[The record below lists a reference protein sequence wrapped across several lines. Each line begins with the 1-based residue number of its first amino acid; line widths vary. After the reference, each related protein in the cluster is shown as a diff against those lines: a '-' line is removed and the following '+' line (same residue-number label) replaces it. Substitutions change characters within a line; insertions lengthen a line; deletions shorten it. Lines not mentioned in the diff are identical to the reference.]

1 MPKSSNMELTGKT
14 ILITRAASQSADL
27 RTRLENLSAR
37 VIECPTIQIVPP
49 KTWKPVDDA
58 IRKLSTYQWLL
69 FTSANAV
76 DQFMDRKAERPCHVP
91 IAVVGSATADKVLEW
106 GFKPTLV
113 PKEFRAEGLLE
124 AFPEKMVGTRILF
137 PRAEVA
143 RELLPDELRR
153 RGAGC
158 GPSAGGGARGPSP
171 RRAVRTR
178 RASRCG
184 RRRSGARRP
193 PSAPRRGPASAG
205 PAAATPQVSLKL
217 PTFVPFQGT
226 TPDFPGTPD
235 GILDGLDRGD
245 RVAVGDLHKHRTR
258 QLLGLQP
265 TITPQESTVPALVD
279 AIRRHF
285 TEVK

>member
-1 MPKSSNMELTGKT
+1 MELTGRT
-14 ILITRAASQSADL
+14 VLITRAASQSADL
-27 RTRLENLSAR
+27 RTRLETVGAR

-58 IRKLSTYQWLL
+58 IRRLSSYQWLL

-76 DQFMDRKAERPCHVP
+76 DQFMDRKADRPCLIP

-106 GFKPTLV
+106 GLRPSLV

-124 AFPEKMVGTRILF
+124 AFPERMVGTRILF

-153 RGAGC
+153 RGASVDIVTVYRTVKGSSGNLGEILATEKVDC
-158 GPSAGGGARGPSP
+158 IVFTSPSTIPDDLTSVPAGTAIAVIGP
-171 RRAVRTR
+171 VTR
-178 RASRCG
+178 E
-184 RRRSGARRP
+184 
-193 PSAPRRGPASAG
+193 
-205 PAAATPQVSLKL
+205 AA
-217 PTFVPFQGT
+217 
-226 TPDFPGTPD
+226 
-235 GILDGLDRGD
+235 
-245 RVAVGDLHKHRTR
+245 

-265 TITPQESTVPALVD
+265 TIAPKESTVPSLVD

-285 TEVK
+285 AEVK